1 MTEEISSPRDGS
13 WGRYENGL
21 LDLASLVQ
29 AP

>member
-1 MTEEISSPRDGS
+1 MTEEISSPRHRS